1 MQKIIIFG
9 YSGMGRFVQ
18 YSLDTKQYQVVAF
31 LDNCE
36 KIWNGENKIPILSP
50 EKVKELEYDFIVISL
65 AEYEEEMKRQ
75 LISYGVS
82 EEKIITFMR
91 LDLKWQEPRY
101 AMMRNCM
108 STIIER
114 NIWGSMAELGVYKGE
129 FSACLNQMLPDRKL
143 YLFDTFEGFHNNDK
157 NEKDTILGG
166 MEEFK
171 DTSVQIV
178 MKKMIEP
185 NSVIVKKG
193 YFPDTAK
200 GIEEK
205 FCFVSIDV
213 DLYQP
218 TYHGLEYFYPRLSHG
233 GYIFIHDFVFFFF
246 SGVKK
251 AVYEFCEKNKISFVP
266 LLDKC
271 LSAIITK

>member
-18 YSLDTKQYQVVAF
+18 YSLDIKQYQVVAF

-108 STIIER
+108 NTIIER
-114 NIWGSMAELGVYKGE
+114 NILGSMAELGVYKGE

-157 NEKDTILGG
+157 NEKDTIILVVKYFAAYFLHGCASGG
-166 MEEFK
+166 EC
-171 DTSVQIV
+171 SRRC
-178 MKKMIEP
+178 
-185 NSVIVKKG
+185 G
-193 YFPDTAK
+193 Y
-200 GIEEK
+200 
-205 FCFVSIDV
+205 
-213 DLYQP
+213 
-218 TYHGLEYFYPRLSHG
+218 
-233 GYIFIHDFVFFFF
+233 
-246 SGVKK
+246 GVGVCSWRECSYK
-251 AVYEFCEKNKISFVP
+251 EG
-266 LLDKC
+266 
-271 LSAIITK
+271 

>member
-1 MQKIIIFG
+1 MGKI
-9 YSGMGRFVQ
+9 
-18 YSLDTKQYQVVAF
+18 KF
-31 LDNCE
+31 LFY
-36 KIWNGENKIPILSP
+36 LP

-157 NEKDTILGG
+157 N
-166 MEEFK
+166 
-171 DTSVQIV
+171 
-178 MKKMIEP
+178 
-185 NSVIVKKG
+185 
-193 YFPDTAK
+193 
-200 GIEEK
+200 
-205 FCFVSIDV
+205 
-213 DLYQP
+213 
-218 TYHGLEYFYPRLSHG
+218 
-233 GYIFIHDFVFFFF
+233 
-246 SGVKK
+246 
-251 AVYEFCEKNKISFVP
+251 
-266 LLDKC
+266 
-271 LSAIITK
+271 